1 MKCVAF
7 TVLTALVV
15 AGASGC
21 ITYRAPVMP
30 ALGWVYSEVKAPLDV
45 DLGGTTLGSK
55 VGRAQVE
62 SILALVSTGDCSI
75 QAAAASAGIKTVNH
89 VDYEYYN
96 VLGVIQRFTV
106 IVYGD

>member
-1 MKCVAF
+1 MKVVALL
-7 TVLTALVV
+7 VLGALVV
-15 AGASGC
+15 FGASGC

-30 ALGWVYSEVKAPLDV
+30 ALGWVYSEIRAPLDV
-45 DLGGTTLGSK
+45 DLNGTTLGSK

-62 SILALVSTGDCSI
+62 SILGIVATGDCSI

-96 VLGVIQRFTV
+96 VLGVIQRFVV

>member
-1 MKCVAF
+1 MKHALLCVLAA
-7 TVLTALVV
+7 VLVV
-15 AGASGC
+15 GASGC
-21 ITYRAPVMP
+21 GLYSAPVMP
-30 ALGWVYSEVKAPLDV
+30 SLGWVYSEVKAPLDI
-45 DLGGTTLGSK
+45 DMDKTTLGTK

-62 SILALVSTGDCSI
+62 SILGLVSTGDCSI
-75 QAAAASAGIKTVNH
+75 QKAASSAGIMTVNH